1 MSLTFVR
8 PKAFTKATVIC
19 SKLHIIQLSI
29 FSQILNAKHNIVIRL
44 IEVIH
49 LRRIH
54 CGSDNFVASSY
65 NFRDVQVVNAQASLP
80 KAR

>member
-44 IEVIH
+44 KEVIH
-49 LRRIH
+49 LRRS
-54 CGSDNFVASSY
+54 CSDNFVAFSY